1 MRLRLFFKFWNFEGD
16 TERRYFRDVGEGT
29 RDSGIRIEK
38 GDGYPVSSSDFS
50 FVTWIYKS
58 GGALDGDST
67 MHLMSDG
74 KIDTGHALFILDGA
88 TGRFASSMGGAF
100 KN

>member
-1 MRLRLFFKFWNFEGD
+1 M
-16 TERRYFRDVGEGT
+16 
-29 RDSGIRIEK
+29 
-38 GDGYPVSSSDFS
+38 SSSDFS

-74 KIDTGHALFILDGA
+74 KIDTGHALFVLDGA
-88 TGRFASSMGGAF
+88 TGRFASAMGGASKIK
-100 KN
+100 KNENVVKLCHL